1 MANALITPTII
12 TREAH
17 AQLENALVIAAK
29 VDRQHENEFKKIGN
43 SVSIRKPVRLSSIAG
58 PDITSSIVDV
68 EEASQTLTLDTHRTV
83 PIQFSATDLTLTI
96 EDFSNRYIKPAAIRL
111 AADVE
116 NSLAGLYT
124 KIYNYTGTTGTVP
137 STLVHVGNA
146 EVLLTN
152 SGLAEGM
159 ERIGFYEPNAAMNL
173 ANALSGVN
181 PTGIA
186 TRAIEKAL
194 INTYAGV
201 DLYRTVHAP
210 THTAGANDGSGLAYG
225 GSQTVTYAASKS
237 TWTQTFN
244 VDTFA
249 DTETFKAGDIFTMAT
264 SGGTD
269 VEAWNDQTGSSTGA
283 LQQFVVTEDATLTTG
298 AWTAGG
304 GALTISPPIITSGPY
319 RTVSVDPGDNAVI
332 TVVDNAGEVSK
343 QNIVMSPD
351 AMTLAMANYA
361 APKGLNSE
369 TVAAN
374 NISITYSW
382 DGDILTHLETH
393 RFDILY
399 GVKLQ
404 VPQFACRHTS

>member
-124 KIYNYTGTTGTVP
+124 NIYNYTGTTGTVP
-137 STLVHVGNA
+137 STLVSVGNA

-186 TRAIEKAL
+186 TRAIEKAM
-194 INTYAGV
+194 INSYAGI

-210 THTAGANDGSGLAYG
+210 THTAGTNDGSGLLNEA
-225 GSQTVTYAASKS
+225 TPPTTYALSKAS
-237 TWTQTFN
+237 WTQTVA
-244 VDTFA
+244 VDGFTTT
-249 DTETFKAGDIFTMAT
+249 DDFKAGDIFTMAT
-264 SGGTD
+264 TGGAD

-283 LQQFVVTEDATLTTG
+283 LQQFVITADATMSSG
-298 AWTAGG
+298 AGN
-304 GALTISPPIITSGPY
+304 LVISPPIITSGPY
-319 RTVSVDPGDNAVI
+319 RTVNIDPGDDAVI